1 MVNILDTGTC
11 ESGISAGKRFYIQ
24 EFLQGKTFSQHLRDK
39 KNDLVTVEKAFETV
53 VSELV
58 SSVDEHRVHTSD
70 KAKYVRF
77 LSRQVKSELSTI
89 SQLPFLGFL
98 ANCQEIVTNGI
109 PYRGLNEAVKIILS
123 ADHLNEEG
131 PPIGILSDL
140 GHWNFHGD
148 NIIINDLSRPNTFR
162 TIDPDV
168 NINMAD
174 PLFGLARFLY
184 TFPHDTVEMRRYW
197 LESKI
202 FFEQCRPAE
211 INVRLDWPAWIQ
223 TRYRKLFDLNN
234 YSLRNCLLRQ
244 TEHIREDALIF
255 RFQLNYLFCL
265 LRGISANQSDS
276 ISFQGDS
283 ATTFQ
288 NGGMFLLLEAV
299 RVANVMSHAQRD

>member
-1 MVNILDTGTC
+1 MNILDTGTC

-39 KNDLVTVEKAFETV
+39 TNDLVTVEKAFETV

-70 KAKYVRF
+70 KATYVRF

-148 NIIINDLSRPNTFR
+148 NIIINDIPDFIRILLSHFLLSTYAAILAYIYSLGMLRLFPKGDILDFNDLSDLVSRWCHGNSTKEVSSASFR
-162 TIDPDV
+162 SNSIDV
-168 NINMAD
+168 SSA
-174 PLFGLARFLY
+174 F
-184 TFPHDTVEMRRYW
+184 
-197 LESKI
+197 
-202 FFEQCRPAE
+202 
-211 INVRLDWPAWIQ
+211 
-223 TRYRKLFDLNN
+223 LNN
-234 YSLRNCLLRQ
+234 ARV
-244 TEHIREDALIF
+244 
-255 RFQLNYLFCL
+255 
-265 LRGISANQSDS
+265 DS
-276 ISFQGDS
+276 CRI
-283 ATTFQ
+283 
-288 NGGMFLLLEAV
+288 
-299 RVANVMSHAQRD
+299 